1 MSYTDTHTLILAAYV
16 LTAVSVGIISML
28 TFDRVIRAKYPR
40 LLDTAIW
47 CLLGALTLAIAEVLR

>member
-1 MSYTDTHTLILAAYV
+1 MSYTYALILTAYALATV
-16 LTAVSVGIISML
+16 AVFIISML

-47 CLLGALTLAIAEVLR
+47 CLFGALTLAIAEVLR